1 VSERDDR
8 NHGIIEEFR
17 ANAGVVGGFFA
28 GKPILLLHHKG
39 AKSVTERVNPL
50 MYNTEN
56 GRLVIFASM
65 GGAPKSPDW
74 YHNLVANPQAEI
86 EVGTE
91 RYAVVATVLTG
102 EDRERIWK
110 RHKVEYPQFADY
122 EAKTERVIP
131 VIALARV

>member
-39 AKSVTERVNPL
+39 AKSGTERVNPL
-50 MYNTEN
+50 MYN

-65 GGAPKSPDW
+65 GGAPQSPDW